1 MFIPSEQTPFLV
13 LLNTAIIVCI
23 YLLMRKAIIFNKPVS
38 KGKFRLVI
46 VLCSIFMLYSVW
58 GSDWFHYLEA
68 FDEIKN
74 GYQNSLEEIYYW
86 IINELCSSYITFRVI
101 VWLSAFFFLL
111 QGIRRLNLDRNVALF
126 VFGTCWLALFSYARV
141 SLAFAI
147 MFYGLAF
154 FYRPFFNK
162 VFISRIIAIAIIS
175 SSIFFHKSA
184 AFGICCIALCLFFA
198 KIGKRGIIFVLACFP
213 IIAIVAKFYVAQY
226 LLIDFDIE
234 GDMMNSYSSVGQR
247 YMLRNVTETGV
258 AAIIHRT
265 LERLPH
271 YLLVIQSIVFIRN
284 KKYSAFPTD
293 IQAFIRVQM
302 IIVILASIFAI
313 DLGVN
318 TSIVY
323 IRFLRFAIIPSTI
336 VLAYYYQHYRNMKLT
351 KYTFTIA
358 FLSAIYSTLYSA
370 YCLIVK

>member
-13 LLNTAIIVCI
+13 LINTLIIVCI
-23 YLLMRKAIIFNKPVS
+23 YILMRKAILCDKPVS
-38 KGKFRLVI
+38 KGKVRLII

-68 FDEIKN
+68 FDEIKK

-86 IINELCSSYITFRVI
+86 IVNELCSSYITFRAI

-111 QGIRRLNLDRNVALF
+111 QGIRRLNIDRNVALF
-126 VFGTCWLALFSYARV
+126 IFGTCWLALFSYARV

-147 MFYGLAF
+147 MFYGLSVL
-154 FYRPFFNK
+154 YRPFFNK
-162 VFISRIIAIAIIS
+162 QFISRIIAIAIIT

-184 AFGICCIALCLFFA
+184 AFGIGCIALCIFFA
-198 KIGKRGIIFVLACFP
+198 KIGKRGIYLTIACFP
-213 IIAIVAKFYVAQY
+213 ILVILAKFYVAQY

-247 YMLRNVTETGV
+247 YMTRDINETGI
-258 AAIIHRT
+258 ASIIHRT

-271 YLLVIQSIVFIRN
+271 YLLVWQSIILIRKKEYFRFTPDIQSFV
-284 KKYSAFPTD
+284 
-293 IQAFIRVQM
+293 RVQM

-318 TSIVY
+318 TNIVY

-351 KYTFTIA
+351 KYAFTIA